1 LTCPKQ
7 AGLIPP
13 STLLR
18 TLTPQYPSQATRSLS
33 ISAPLHKKA
42 GKANKAH
49 ARTDSTPPVTNPGAP
64 TPTDIAYDVSGLE
77 NQILK
82 AIEELTHELRQL
94 RSSGKVSNEVVE
106 AIKVQLGTK
115 GGPDGHKETVKM
127 GDIAQV
133 FSRGRI
139 MNVVVGEES
148 VCLP

>member
-1 LTCPKQ
+1 M
-7 AGLIPP
+7 
-13 STLLR
+13 
-18 TLTPQYPSQATRSLS
+18 
-33 ISAPLHKKA
+33 
-42 GKANKAH
+42 
-49 ARTDSTPPVTNPGAP
+49 
-64 TPTDIAYDVSGLE
+64 
-77 NQILK
+77 
-82 AIEELTHELRQL
+82 
-94 RSSGKVSNEVVE
+94 SNEVVE